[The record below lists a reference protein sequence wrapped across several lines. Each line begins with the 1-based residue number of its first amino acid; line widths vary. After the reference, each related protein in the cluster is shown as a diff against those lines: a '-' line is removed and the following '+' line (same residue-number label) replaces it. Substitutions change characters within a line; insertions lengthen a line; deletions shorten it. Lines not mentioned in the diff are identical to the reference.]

1 MASSSRIRSG
11 SSRSSRNRTPVAR
24 RRLSPSH
31 TILVPLFNGDVMP
44 QQELDKVEGSTTGLY
59 FGMDRAIT
67 ETKKFPSTLS
77 SRHKHQRYIDV
88 REGFAAESMVDDIYK
103 LKVIVDQRRYYVC
116 GTYDQSS
123 PNNNESLITYGVKE
137 RFKGEIAIFFY
148 SVYEP
153 ERFLEYVPKY
163 GNANE
168 RDEAI
173 KRVLTAFS
181 KNVGSHIEKGTR
193 LKHIVRG

>member
-1 MASSSRIRSG
+1 MASSSRIRSR
-11 SSRSSRNRTPVAR
+11 SSRSSGNGTPVAR

-31 TILVPLFNGDVMP
+31 TILIPLFNGGVMP
-44 QQELDKVEGSTTGLY
+44 QQELDEVEGSTTGLY

-67 ETKKFPSTLS
+67 EIKKFPSVLS

-88 REGFAAESMVDDIYK
+88 RDG
-103 LKVIVDQRRYYVC
+103 RYYVC

-137 RFKGEIAIFFY
+137 GFKGEIAIFFY

-153 ERFLEYVPKY
+153 ERFLEYVPRY

-181 KNVGSHIEKGTR
+181 RNVGSHIEKGTR
-193 LKHIVRG
+193 LKHVVRG

>member
-1 MASSSRIRSG
+1 M
-11 SSRSSRNRTPVAR
+11 
-24 RRLSPSH
+24 
-31 TILVPLFNGDVMP
+31 
-44 QQELDKVEGSTTGLY
+44 Y
-59 FGMDRAIT
+59 
-67 ETKKFPSTLS
+67 
-77 SRHKHQRYIDV
+77 
-88 REGFAAESMVDDIYK
+88 AA
-103 LKVIVDQRRYYVC
+103 
-116 GTYDQSS
+116 YDQSS

-173 KRVLTAFS
+173 KRVLTVFS
-181 KNVGSHIEKGTR
+181 RNVGSHIEKGTR
-193 LKHIVRG
+193 LKHITRG

>member
-1 MASSSRIRSG
+1 MASSSRIRSC
-11 SSRSSRNRTPVAR
+11 SSRSSGNGMPVAR

-31 TILVPLFNGDVMP
+31 TILIPLFNRGVMP
-44 QQELDKVEGSTTGLY
+44 QQELDEVEGSTTGLY

-67 ETKKFPSTLS
+67 EIKKFPSVLS

-88 REGFAAESMVDDIYK
+88 RDGFSADSMVDDIYK
-103 LKVIVDQRRYYVC
+103 LKVLVDR
-116 GTYDQSS
+116 SS
-123 PNNNESLITYGVKE
+123 PNKNESLITYGVKE

-153 ERFLEYVPKY
+153 ERFLEYMPRY

-181 KNVGSHIEKGTR
+181 RNVGSHIEKGTR
-193 LKHIVRG
+193 LKHVVRG

>member
-1 MASSSRIRSG
+1 MASSSQTRSRP
-11 SSRSSRNRTPVAR
+11 SRSSRDGTPVAR

-31 TILVPLFNGDVMP
+31 TILIPLFNGGVMP
-44 QQELDKVEGSTTGLY
+44 QQELDEVEGSTTGLY
-59 FGMDRAIT
+59 FGMGRAIA
-67 ETKKFPSTLS
+67 EIKKFPSILS

-88 REGFAAESMVDDIYK
+88 RDGFSADSMVDDIYK
-103 LKVIVDQRRYYVC
+103 LKVLVDQRRYYVC

-153 ERFLEYVPKY
+153 ERFLEYVPRY

-173 KRVLTAFS
+173 KRVLTA
-181 KNVGSHIEKGTR
+181 
-193 LKHIVRG
+193 

>member
-1 MASSSRIRSG
+1 MASSSQTR
-11 SSRSSRNRTPVAR
+11 SRSSRASRNGTPVAR

-31 TILVPLFNGDVMP
+31 TILIPLFNGGVMP
-44 QQELDKVEGSTTGLY
+44 QRELDKVEGSTTGLY
-59 FGMDRAIT
+59 FGMDRAIA
-67 ETKKFPSTLS
+67 ENKKFPSILS

-88 REGFAAESMVDDIYK
+88 RDGFSSDSIVDDIYK
-103 LKVIVDQRRYYVC
+103 LKVIVDRRRYYVC
-116 GTYDQSS
+116 GTYDPSS
-123 PNNNESLITYGVKE
+123 PNSNKSLITYGAKE
-137 RFKGEIAIFFY
+137 KFKGEIAIFFY

-153 ERFLEYVPKY
+153 ERFLEYMPRY

-181 KNVGSHIEKGTR
+181 RNVGSHIEKGTP
-193 LKHIVRG
+193 LKHVVRG